1 MADWKTLA
9 DSEKQRI
16 IASGTDEEKRRHHA
30 TVCKMSGSELKPLD
44 INMLR
49 LYDCKP
55 PSSGMSGAA
64 LGIMIT
70 IIVLLFVVC
79 SGFAY
84 YVLVYKA
91 KAKNRTVLAA
101 TAP

>member
-70 IIVLLFVVC
+70 IIVLLAV
-79 SGFAY
+79 GFAVGY

-91 KAKNRTVLAA
+91 KAKNRTALAA